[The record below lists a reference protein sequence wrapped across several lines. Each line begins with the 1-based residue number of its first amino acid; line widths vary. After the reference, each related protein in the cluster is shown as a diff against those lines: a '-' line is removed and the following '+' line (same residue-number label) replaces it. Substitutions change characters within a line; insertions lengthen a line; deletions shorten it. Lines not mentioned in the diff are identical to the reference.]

1 MGCWVS
7 AIAGTHITKIRVMR
21 ARALVTTVL
30 LEPILLGL
38 ENLHCKHWEEPEGGH
53 HLQLHG

>member
-7 AIAGTHITKIRVMR
+7 AIAGTHITKIREMR
-21 ARALVTTVL
+21 ARAFVTTVL

-38 ENLHCKHWEEPEGGH
+38 ENLHRKRWEEPEGGH